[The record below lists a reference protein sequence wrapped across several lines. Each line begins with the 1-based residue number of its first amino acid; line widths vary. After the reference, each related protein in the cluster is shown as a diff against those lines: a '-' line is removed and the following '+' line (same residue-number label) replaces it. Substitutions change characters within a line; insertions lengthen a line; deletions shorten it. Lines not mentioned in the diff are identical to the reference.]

1 MLENRPEDAL
11 GTLVKLVRC
20 CKIRR
25 IARTVQ
31 NISHFVVR
39 YPNKMRYLKNVFRTV
54 HTVQKSHTEQAMR
67 FLQWTVLFTAEEQSN
82 RVVSLVSFTRNK
94 N

>member
-31 NISHFVVR
+31 NISHFEIVR
-39 YPNKMRYLKNVFRTV
+39 YLNKTFKIVQ
-54 HTVQKSHTEQAMR
+54 TVQNISH
-67 FLQWTVLFTAEEQSN
+67 FTIVRYFNEIF
-82 RVVSLVSFTRNK
+82 RIVRPD
-94 N
+94 